1 MSAVDEMLSMPR
13 RRKMRRFLNNEHGA
27 FERFGKVRGNLR
39 VALDERNLIA
49 FSEQRARKVFANHSS
64 TNDHA
69 IH

>member
-1 MSAVDEMLSMPR
+1 
-13 RRKMRRFLNNEHGA
+13 MRNTSILLARNLTPIALNNEHGT
-27 FERFGKVRGNLR
+27 FERFRKVRGNLR